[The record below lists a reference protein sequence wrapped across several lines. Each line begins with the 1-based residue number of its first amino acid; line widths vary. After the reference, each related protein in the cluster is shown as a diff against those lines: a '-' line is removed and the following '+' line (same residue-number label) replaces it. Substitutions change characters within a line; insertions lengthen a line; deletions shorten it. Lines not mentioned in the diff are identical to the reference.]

1 MKKTI
6 IYIATAVAL
15 LCSCNKNEE
24 PAAVSQDNLIRFS
37 PSVETRALINDNN
50 ALQASTFVIKDI
62 LGSETYIDDE
72 LTYDSNWKTAND
84 WLWKAGT
91 HVFASWLKTD
101 GTLTA
106 ATYFDAEPTLDAD
119 NKIALSKEMTYE
131 TPQFD
136 FLYSGVALTQTA
148 EEPVKY
154 AEYTLNLP
162 MHHLF
167 SNVTFQ
173 VKNEMEYAVDLK
185 SLTVTGVN
193 NSKTAAITYA
203 APTSATENP
212 VSEGVATVDF
222 ISAAAEGNFVEK
234 IGEQTTTGEGEEAVT
249 TTAPFATITKNATSE
264 AFGGLIWEQSAEELE
279 AVTVNVSY
287 SYEVPSATEGEDP
300 TVVENE
306 ASVSLPVGT
315 AWEKGKKY
323 AYTLSVKG
331 KLIEIKLQVIPW
343 NDVPGEQTY
352 GEGTIATANAL
363 EYTSGAGNPD
373 TDKTKP
379 RRQVNWFADPE
390 NPILAYFSVYSPVT
404 TYNADNTVKI
414 ECNWR
419 IKVTGNTDKIDVK
432 AYSVAADGRS
442 NGTAATKTETTNGYT
457 LSGPVG
463 GSTGKLGRVNLEF
476 RTLEGAAAGNKV
488 QLDFEVVMVDH
499 TQTPA
504 VETEINIDSE
514 VTRGGLL
521 TINYSE

>member
-24 PAAVSQDNLIRFS
+24 PAAVSQDNLIRFNA
-37 PSVETRALINDNN
+37 SVETRALITD
-50 ALQASTFVIKDI
+50 AAGLQASTFVIKDI
-62 LGSETYIDDE
+62 LGTETYIDDE
-72 LTYDSNWKTAND
+72 LTYNGAWKTAKD
-84 WLWKAGT
+84 YPWKAGT

-101 GTLTA
+101 GTIA
-106 ATYFDAEPTLDAD
+106 AKDFFGEEPALDAD
-119 NKIALSKEMTYE
+119 KKITLSKEMTSE

-154 AEYTLNLP
+154 PEYTLDLP

-167 SNVTFQ
+167 SNVTFV
-173 VKNEMEYAVDLK
+173 VKNEMEYAVNLK
-185 SLTVTGVN
+185 SLVVSGVSTN
-193 NSKTAAITYA
+193 KTATITYA
-203 APTSATENP
+203 APAAPEENP
-212 VSEGVATVDF
+212 TSTGVATLDYP
-222 ISAAAEGNFVEK
+222 SATTGNFINKV
-234 IGEQTTTGEGEEAVT
+234 GQQTTTGEGVT
-249 TTAPFATITKNATSE
+249 TTAPFTTVANDAASD
-264 AFGGLIWEQSAEELE
+264 AFGGLIWAQTADELK
-279 AVTVNVSY
+279 AVKIKVAY
-287 SYEVPSATEGEDP
+287 SYENP

-306 ASVSLPVGT
+306 ASVSLPTGT
-315 AWEKGKKY
+315 TWESGKRY
-323 AYTLSVKG
+323 VYTLSVKG

-343 NDVPGEQTY
+343 NFKPGTETY
-352 GEGTIATANAL
+352 GEGAIATANAL

-379 RRQVNWFADPE
+379 RRQINWFADPA
-390 NPILAYFSVYSPVT
+390 NPILAYFSAYSPVT
-404 TYNADNTVKI
+404 TYNADKTKKI
-414 ECNWR
+414 ECIWR
-419 IKVTGNTDKIDVK
+419 IKVTGDTDKIDVK
-432 AYSVAADGRS
+432 AYNVAADGRR
-442 NGTAATKTETTNGYT
+442 NGDAATKTTTTNGYT

-463 GSTGKLGRVNLEF
+463 GPTGKLGRVNLEF
-476 RTLEGAAAGNKV
+476 RTREGATAGNKV
-488 QLDFEVVMVDH
+488 QLDFEVVMIDH

>member
-6 IYIATAVAL
+6 LYIATAVAL
-15 LCSCNKNEE
+15 LSSCNKNEE

-37 PSVETRALINDNN
+37 ASVETRALINDNT
-50 ALQASTFVIKDI
+50 ALQASTFAIKDI
-62 LGSETYIDDE
+62 LGTETYIDDE

-84 WLWKAGT
+84 YPWKAGT

-101 GTLTA
+101 GTIA
-106 ATYFDAEPTLDAD
+106 AADFFSAEPSLDAD
-119 NKIALSKEMTYE
+119 NKIALSKAMTSE

-203 APTSATENP
+203 APASATENP
-212 VSEGVATVDF
+212 VFEGVATVDF

-287 SYEVPSATEGEDP
+287 SYEVPSATEGEEP

-306 ASVSLPVGT
+306 ASVSLPAGT

-363 EYTSGAGNPD
+363 EYTSGAG
-373 TDKTKP
+373 KTTGGS
-379 RRQVNWFADPE
+379 RRRENWFADPA

-404 TYNADNTVKI
+404 TYNADETKKI
-414 ECNWR
+414 ECIWR
-419 IKVTGNTDKIDVK
+419 IKVTGDTDKIDVK
-432 AYSVAADGRS
+432 AYCVGADGRT
-442 NGTAATKTETTNGYT
+442 NGQVATKTTTANGYT

-463 GSTGKLGRVNLEF
+463 GPTGKLGRVNLEF
-476 RTLEGAAAGNKV
+476 TALSGAATGNKV
-488 QLDFEVVMVDH
+488 QLDFEVVMIDH
-499 TQTPA
+499 TKNPA

-514 VTRGGLL
+514 VTRANLL
-521 TINYSE
+521 TIHYSDPS

>member
-24 PAAVSQDNLIRFS
+24 PAAVSQDNLIRFNA
-37 PSVETRALINDNN
+37 SVETRALITD
-50 ALQASTFVIKDI
+50 AAGLQASTFVIKDI
-62 LGSETYIDDE
+62 LGTETYIDDE
-72 LTYDSNWKTAND
+72 LTYDGTWKTAKD
-84 WLWKAGT
+84 YPWKAGT

-101 GTLTA
+101 GTIA
-106 ATYFDAEPTLDAD
+106 AKDFFSAEPTLDAD
-119 NKIALSKEMTYE
+119 KKIALTKEMTSE

-154 AEYTLNLP
+154 PEYTLDLP

-167 SNVTFQ
+167 SNVTFV

-185 SLTVTGVN
+185 SLVVNGVSTN
-193 NSKTAAITYA
+193 KTAVITYA
-203 APTSATENP
+203 APAAPEENPTSTGVATLDYTSAT
-212 VSEGVATVDF
+212 T
-222 ISAAAEGNFVEK
+222 GNFINKV
-234 IGEQTTTGEGEEAVT
+234 GQQTTTGEGEDAVT
-249 TTAPFATITKNATSE
+249 TTAPFATIAKNATSEE
-264 AFGGLIWEQSAEELE
+264 AFGGLIWAQTAEEV
-279 AVTVNVSY
+279 AAAHINVSY
-287 SYEVPSATEGEDP
+287 SYEVPSEGEDP

-306 ASVSLPVGT
+306 ASISLPTGT
-315 AWEKGKKY
+315 TWESGKKY
-323 AYTLSVKG
+323 VYTLSVKG

-343 NDVPGEQTY
+343 NFKPGTETY
-352 GEGTIATANAL
+352 GEGAIATANAL

-379 RRQVNWFADPE
+379 RRQINWFADPAK
-390 NPILAYFSVYSPVT
+390 PILAYFSAYSPVT
-404 TYNADNTVKI
+404 TYNADKTKKI
-414 ECNWR
+414 ECIWR
-419 IKVTGNTDKIDVK
+419 IKVTGDTDKIDVN
-432 AYSVAADGRS
+432 AYNVAADGRT
-442 NGTAATKTETTNGYT
+442 NGDAATKTTTTNGYT

-463 GSTGKLGRVNLEF
+463 GPTGKLGRVNLEF
-476 RTLEGAAAGNKV
+476 TAREGAAAGNQV
-488 QLDFEVVMVDH
+488 QLDFEVVMIDH
-499 TQTPA
+499 TKNPA

>member
-37 PSVETRALINDNN
+37 ASVETRALINDNT
-50 ALQASTFVIKDI
+50 ALQASTFAIKDI
-62 LGSETYIDDE
+62 LGTETYIDDE

-84 WLWKAGT
+84 YPWKAGT

-101 GTLTA
+101 GTIA
-106 ATYFDAEPTLDAD
+106 AADFFSAEPTLDAD
-119 NKIALSKEMTYE
+119 NKIALSKAMTYE

-167 SNVTFQ
+167 SNVTFI
-173 VKNEMEYAVDLK
+173 VKNEMEYAVGLK
-185 SLTVTGVN
+185 SLVVSGVSTN
-193 NSKTAAITYA
+193 KTAVITYA
-203 APTSATENP
+203 APAAPEENPTSTGVATLDYTSATT
-212 VSEGVATVDF
+212 GDF
-222 ISAAAEGNFVEK
+222 INKV
-234 IGEQTTTGEGEEAVT
+234 GEQTTTGEGDDAVT
-249 TTAPFATITKNATSE
+249 TTAPFATIAKNETSEE
-264 AFGGLIWEQSAEELE
+264 AFGGLIWAQTAEEV
-279 AVTVNVSY
+279 AAAHINVSY
-287 SYEVPSATEGEDP
+287 SYEVPSEVEDEDP

-306 ASVSLPVGT
+306 ASISLPTGT
-315 AWEKGKKY
+315 TWESGKKY
-323 AYTLSVKG
+323 VYTLSVKG

-363 EYTSGAGNPD
+363 EYTSGAG
-373 TDKTKP
+373 KTTGGS
-379 RRQVNWFADPE
+379 RRRENWFANPA

-404 TYNADNTVKI
+404 TYNADETKKI
-414 ECNWR
+414 ECIWR
-419 IKVTGNTDKIDVK
+419 IKVTGDTDKIDVK
-432 AYSVAADGRS
+432 AYCVGADGRT
-442 NGTAATKTETTNGYT
+442 NGQAATKTTTANGYT

-463 GSTGKLGRVNLEF
+463 GPTGKLGRVNLEF
-476 RTLEGAAAGNKV
+476 TALSGAAAGNKV
-488 QLDFEVVMVDH
+488 QLDFEVVMIDH
-499 TQTPA
+499 TKNPA

-514 VTRGGLL
+514 VTRANLL
-521 TINYSE
+521 TIHYSDPS

>member
-37 PSVETRALINDNN
+37 ASVETRALINDNT
-50 ALQASTFVIKDI
+50 ALQASTFAIKDI
-62 LGSETYIDDE
+62 LGTETYIDDE

-84 WLWKAGT
+84 YPWKAGT

-101 GTLTA
+101 GTIA
-106 ATYFDAEPTLDAD
+106 AADFFSAEPTLDAD
-119 NKIALSKEMTYE
+119 NKIALSKAMTYE

-167 SNVTFQ
+167 SNVTFI
-173 VKNEMEYAVDLK
+173 VKNEMEYAVGLK
-185 SLTVTGVN
+185 SLVVSGVSTN
-193 NSKTAAITYA
+193 KTAVITYA
-203 APTSATENP
+203 APAAPEENPTSTGVATLDYTSATT
-212 VSEGVATVDF
+212 GDF
-222 ISAAAEGNFVEK
+222 INKV
-234 IGEQTTTGEGEEAVT
+234 GEQTTTGEGDDAVT
-249 TTAPFATITKNATSE
+249 TTAPFATIAKNATSE
-264 AFGGLIWEQSAEELE
+264 AFGGLIWAQTAEEV
-279 AVTVNVSY
+279 AAAHINVSY
-287 SYEVPSATEGEDP
+287 SYEVPSEVEGEDP

-306 ASVSLPVGT
+306 ASISLPTGT
-315 AWEKGKKY
+315 TWESGKKY
-323 AYTLSVKG
+323 VYTLSVKG

-363 EYTSGAGNPD
+363 EYTSGAG
-373 TDKTKP
+373 KTTGGS
-379 RRQVNWFADPE
+379 RRRENWFANPA

-404 TYNADNTVKI
+404 TYNADETKKI
-414 ECNWR
+414 ECIWR
-419 IKVTGNTDKIDVK
+419 IKVTGDTDKIDVK
-432 AYSVAADGRS
+432 AYCVGADGRT
-442 NGTAATKTETTNGYT
+442 NGQAATKTTTANGYT

-463 GSTGKLGRVNLEF
+463 GPTGKLGRVNLEF
-476 RTLEGAAAGNKV
+476 TALSGAAAGNKV
-488 QLDFEVVMVDH
+488 QLDFEVVMIDH
-499 TQTPA
+499 TKNPA

-514 VTRGGLL
+514 VTRANLL
-521 TINYSE
+521 TIHYSDPS